1 MSEQPTTY
9 EVPQFVTNIIG
20 RLLLENE
27 ALRQGMIPQNSVA
40 DEISVEQ

>member
-1 MSEQPTTY
+1 MSEEQTTY

-40 DEISVEQ
+40 DEISVD